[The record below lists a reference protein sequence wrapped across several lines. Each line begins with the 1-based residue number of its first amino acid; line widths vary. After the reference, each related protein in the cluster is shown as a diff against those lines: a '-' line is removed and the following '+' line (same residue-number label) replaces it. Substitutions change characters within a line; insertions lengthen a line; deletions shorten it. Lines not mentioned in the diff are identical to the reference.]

1 MARTL
6 ARPLEQ
12 ALAYR
17 VNLRGRNW
25 IGSALPR
32 ASVADDRQR
41 GMGSAVTDPRGFQEF
56 GRFLGRLLHRGRRL
70 QRRRQ

>member
-17 VNLRGRNW
+17 VTLRGGNW
-25 IGSALPR
+25 TGSAYR
-32 ASVADDRQR
+32 ASFADERQR
-41 GMGSAVTDPRGFQEF
+41 RTGSVVTDPRGFQEF
-56 GRFLGRLLHRGRRL
+56 GRFLERLLDRGRRL
-70 QRRRQ
+70 RRRRQ